1 MPQPSELTLL
11 RKIEEVAEHVGAR
24 SPDQWLFWI
33 KVFVNHIADTKPRIY
48 PQVVERTELWSEL
61 LDYIE
66 KEEVPVTWPPKSS

>member
-33 KVFVNHIADTKPRIY
+33 KVFVNHIADTNSRIY
-48 PQVVERTELWSEL
+48 TLDDERADLWQ
-61 LDYIE
+61 DVRDCIDE
-66 KEEVPVTWPPKSS
+66 KELNRP